1 MVSYLEQFCSG
12 DYKRFLALFDQAEIV
27 ATDLEKIILV
37 RTKNFKSLVKEGEPF
52 MKNGPIAK
60 AIETRQEVTME
71 LDETAYG
78 VPIKTMV
85 FPVFGENEEVIG
97 AYSIGLPRDN
107 ARKTQQIAKAL
118 NESTS
123 QMVVATQ
130 QNAEAATEIS
140 AAAKKLSSG
149 AEQTAKLISN
159 IDDVAKS
166 IKEIANEIRMIGL
179 NAAIEA
185 ARAGE
190 YGRGFA
196 VVADEVRKLAVNSK
210 DLADQVKTITVKVN
224 ETVLQFVDI
233 AKKLGE
239 STEEQA
245 ASCQEITAN
254 AEMISMRAAELAEIS
269 KKL

>member
-1 MVSYLEQFCSG
+1 
-12 DYKRFLALFDQAEIV
+12 
-27 ATDLEKIILV
+27 
-37 RTKNFKSLVKEGEPF
+37 
-52 MKNGPIAK
+52 
-60 AIETRQEVTME
+60 
-71 LDETAYG
+71 
-78 VPIKTMV
+78 MV

-224 ETVLQFVDI
+224 ETVLQFV
-233 AKKLGE
+233 
-239 STEEQA
+239 
-245 ASCQEITAN
+245 
-254 AEMISMRAAELAEIS
+254 
-269 KKL
+269 